1 MTLSVKTSFA
11 PALLFS
17 ICLSGVPGFGAET
30 VPYATLGIGQDG
42 RCASGVF
49 INPGRNESCDQA
61 APVSTENR
69 ELLMKS
75 VGSAKCDVEELIG
88 IKEKT
93 RYILD
98 QFLCSKDAL
107 YSSLCAGGLA
117 GTAYVGLKFVS
128 NQVTKAEAQ
137 HAMLSTAFGELDSQR
152 KKAANVAVG
161 LIKRG
166 KVDQGKLILDHASQS
181 GPQHKAL
188 RLDLQKIEAELVAK
202 KGVYSAAKKFGLG
215 TGLLSAALLVYD
227 FGHLAI
233 SKAGAPTLTDEYK
246 SLEGLVKFSELSDE
260 RICQLL
266 AIPENGL
273 SRHFVSLSWMLQNEI
288 SKSMPLKAIHR
299 CDHWPKSAQLLT
311 SERDGTHRM
320 LTLNYSEA
328 GSLSRVTGYRLVD
341 PMSPDH
347 DINFSEREDNVD
359 FIVELPGSR
368 PGFVQAGSRARV
380 EFSGATDSVS
390 KVGAFSAAQTRAL
403 EETRRFGLIA
413 PTLAEAC
420 RAKTNPVERPEVQGV
435 RIKK

>member
-1 MTLSVKTSFA
+1 MAFSGKTVRALIFFCACVFA
-11 PALLFS
+11 
-17 ICLSGVPGFGAET
+17 LSGAANVVGSDANS
-30 VPYATLGIGQDG
+30 AG
-42 RCASGVF
+42 RCASGVY

-61 APVSTENR
+61 APLSSQNR
-69 ELLMKS
+69 ELLLKA

-98 QFLCSKDAL
+98 QLLCSKDLL
-107 YSSLCAGGLA
+107 YSSLCAGGLTGAAYA
-117 GTAYVGLKFVS
+117 GMKVVEG
-128 NQVTKAEAQ
+128 QVAKIEAQ
-137 HAMLSTAFGELDSQR
+137 HATVGKAFSELDSQR
-152 KKAANVAVG
+152 KKAASVAVG

-166 KVDQGKLILDHASQS
+166 KADQGRLILDHASQS

-202 KGVYSAAKKFGLG
+202 KGVYSAAKKFGVG

-266 AIPENGL
+266 AIPDNGL
-273 SRHFVSLSWMLQNEI
+273 SRHFVSLSWMLQNEL

-320 LTLNYSEA
+320 LNMSYSET
-328 GSLSRVTGYRLVD
+328 GSLSRVTGYRLID

-359 FIVELPGSR
+359 FIVEIPGSR

-390 KVGAFSAAQTRAL
+390 KVGAFTSAQTRAL

-420 RAKTNPVERPEVQGV
+420 RAKSGSVEPRKIQGV
-435 RIKK
+435 QTKK